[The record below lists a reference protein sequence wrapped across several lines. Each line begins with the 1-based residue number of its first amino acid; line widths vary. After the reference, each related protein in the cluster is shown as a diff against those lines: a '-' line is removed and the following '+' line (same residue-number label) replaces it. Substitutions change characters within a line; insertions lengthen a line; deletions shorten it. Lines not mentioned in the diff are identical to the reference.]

1 MNRHLRLT
9 HRVFKMITDL
19 ARSRKLINAKNAA
32 KCDRGFSLIETLV
45 AVSILGISVA
55 SISMLLFAG
64 MRQNQVSDKYLLA
77 ANLAQNMMDEVL
89 GKPFYDPDS
98 PGNFT
103 PGPDAGEGSR
113 GRLDNIDDYDGLAEP
128 AGGLLLPDEEVLDAA
143 HLSAFSRN
151 TAAEYVYLPGQD
163 SSEDPTFILVV
174 VQVFDESALTIE
186 LRRLISSAEQ
196 QIE

>member
-1 MNRHLRLT
+1 M
-9 HRVFKMITDL
+9 VTDSVRSCKL
-19 ARSRKLINAKNAA
+19 KNTARAA
-32 KCDRGFSLIETLV
+32 NSGLGFSLIETLI
-45 AVSILGISVA
+45 AVTILGISVT

-64 MRQNQVSDKYLLA
+64 MRQNQVSDRYLLA

-98 PGNFT
+98 PDNFT
-103 PGPDAGEGSR
+103 PGPDAGEDSR
-113 GRLDNIDDYDGLAEP
+113 ERLDNIDDYDGLAEA
-128 AGGLLLPDEEVLDAA
+128 AGGLLLPDGKDMDAA
-143 HLSAFSRN
+143 HLAAFSRS

-174 VQVFDESALTIE
+174 VQVSDDSVPTIE